1 MRASPWLLSLAIV
14 VALSACQPAA
24 QSDEVTAAGAGNE
37 APPAAADALSEERSY
52 VFQCG
57 DLQVQATYRGQDSAT
72 VVIGDRTFAMSS
84 QPAASGARYGDGQGN
99 ELWTKGTT
107 TGTLTLKG
115 EPERSCTGSGQQGAA
130 LPVAAAPEAAAAA
143 AGNAEAGGFRAT
155 GNEPGWMAQFVPG
168 TAPTLRVETDYGQRK
183 LEVAAPT
190 QGKDGWSGKAA
201 DGTEVK
207 LTFQRAL
214 CEDNMSGQAF
224 GASAMLTVGTRQ
236 YHGCGDFAGAP
247 SLAARP

>member
-1 MRASPWLLSLAIV
+1 MRVSPWLLSLAIAA
-14 VALSACQPAA
+14 ALSACQPAA
-24 QSDEVTAAGAGNE
+24 QSDEATVASAGNE
-37 APPAAADALSEERSY
+37 APPAAADAVSEERSY

-107 TGTLTLKG
+107 AGTLALKG
-115 EPERSCTGSGQQGAA
+115 ETERSCTGNGEQGAA
-130 LPVAAAPEAAAAA
+130 LPAAAAPVAAA
-143 AGNAEAGGFRAT
+143 AGSAGAGGFRAT
-155 GNEPGWMAQFVPG
+155 GNEPGWMAQLVPG
-168 TAPTLRVETDYGQRK
+168 SSPTLRVETDYGQRR

-190 QGKDGWSGKAA
+190 QGKDGWSGQAA

-207 LTFQRAL
+207 LTFQRTV
-214 CEDNMSGQAF
+214 CHDDMSGQAF
-224 GASAMLTVGTRQ
+224 GASAMLTVGARQ